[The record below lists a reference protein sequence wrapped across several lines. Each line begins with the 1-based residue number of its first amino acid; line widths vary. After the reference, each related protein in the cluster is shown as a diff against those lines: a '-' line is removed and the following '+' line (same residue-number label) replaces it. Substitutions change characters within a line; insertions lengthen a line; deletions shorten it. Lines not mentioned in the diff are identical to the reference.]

1 MGIEHDSKL
10 SPAQIDHIVLG
21 LNLGLLSWPGPT
33 RLNSMGGNM
42 VSSSLVYSCWSYFS
56 IHSVLEF
63 SQSQF
68 ASQLFIVVIGIKL
81 GLIYNQILLAVN
93 SFQSLVKLGNFH
105 VKTYIVI
112 YIIGHYSKYLQITK
126 FMSWFNYVISY
137 LN

>member
-1 MGIEHDSKL
+1 
-10 SPAQIDHIVLG
+10 
-21 LNLGLLSWPGPT
+21 
-33 RLNSMGGNM
+33 M

-126 FMSWFNYVISY
+126 FMS
-137 LN
+137 